1 MLLTADAIREYRDR
15 IEVGAKRLQEAFKE
29 MLRKQGHRN
38 VGNLEQSLVYEI
50 KTEDTAIVL
59 EYWVEDYGVILDRGV
74 PKERIP
80 FKFGSG
86 DANSKYIDGLFD
98 YFLSKGLTGFDLSG
112 AVWGTAWVQRYR
124 DGMPT
129 TGSRKFSENGRRTG
143 WINDTVDEKYVDIER
158 LFENG
163 ADSMFDII
171 AEKMVAGVAF

>member
-1 MLLTADAIREYRDR
+1 MLLTADAIREYRER
-15 IEVGAKRLQEAFKE
+15 IEVGAKHLQDAFKA
-29 MLRKQGHRN
+29 MLRKQGHYN

-50 KTEDTAIVL
+50 KTEDTALVL
-59 EYWVEDYGVILDRGV
+59 EYWIEEYGIIQDRGV

-86 DANSKYIDGLFD
+86 NANSKYIEGLTD

-112 AVWGTAWVQRYR
+112 AVWGTAWVQSYR

-143 WINDTVDEKYVDIER
+143 WIGDTVSESYADVER
-158 LFENG
+158 LFESA
-163 ADSMFDII
+163 ADSMFYII
-171 AEKMVAGVAF
+171 AEKMVAGVQF